1 MLESQLLNS
10 VPRIGRRSFSPISK
24 FRGEGFRFFGG
35 DMPRGIGFNDVQ
47 KNWRGQFGRTF
58 GGGSIARSDVDKEAS
73 EVASGAKEEI
83 RDKRTTDVDNFP
95 RIFNLGDDDY
105 WNEILNGARKN
116 VLDKL
121 VIPGAYF

>member
-1 MLESQLLNS
+1 
-10 VPRIGRRSFSPISK
+10 
-24 FRGEGFRFFGG
+24 
-35 DMPRGIGFNDVQ
+35 MPRGIGFNDVQ
-47 KNWRGQFGRTF
+47 KNWRGQFGRIF

-121 VIPGAYF
+121 VIPGAYFLDLSVVDPNY

>member
-1 MLESQLLNS
+1 LLESQLLNS

-35 DMPRGIGFNDVQ
+35 DLPRGIGFNDVQ
-47 KNWRGQFGRTF
+47 KNLRGPYGRSI
-58 GGGSIARSDVDKEAS
+58 GGGSRAGNDVDKEGDD
-73 EVASGAKEEI
+73 VTSGAKEEI
-83 RDKRTTDVDNFP
+83 RDKRTDSDNFGLS
-95 RIFNLGDDDY
+95 RVFNLGDDDY

-121 VIPGAYF
+121 V